1 MNDTAMVT
9 SDLDRLGE
17 RIEKAAA
24 VFQQLRAERDRITQ
38 ERDALTSRVQ
48 ELETK
53 VEGMDPSPYVAEIQA
68 LKREQRDWQVERR
81 EVAVRIES
89 LLKKLERLEG

>member
-24 VFQQLRAERDRITQ
+24 VFQQLRADRDRLEQ
-38 ERDALTSRVQ
+38 ERDQLTRRVQ

-53 VEGMDPSPYVAEIQA
+53 VEGLDPSSYVEEIQA